1 MGLVL
6 VVPYANEK
14 SIEDFPLIVFFF
26 FLKFIDKY
34 NTIYNINKER
44 YKTKIKGT
52 DKIQLL
58 YGMYIASWVIRARW
72 REIERFVF
80 EFKNS

>member
-26 FLKFIDKY
+26 KFIDKY
-34 NTIYNINKER
+34 NTICNINKER

-72 REIERFVF
+72 REIGRFVF

>member
-6 VVPYANEK
+6 VVPYDNEK

-58 YGMYIASWVIRARW
+58 YGMYIASWDIRERW
-72 REIERFVF
+72 REIGRFVL

>member
-14 SIEDFPLIVFFF
+14 SIEDFPLIVFF

-58 YGMYIASWVIRARW
+58 YGMYIASLVIRARW
-72 REIERFVF
+72 REIGRFVF